1 MAERQP
7 TQAADSLI
15 RALLDRR
22 AITPT
27 DCWNWTGNVGTGGRG
42 RLAWAG
48 RTRATHRLAAHAW
61 LSMPLD
67 SRDKVHQKCR
77 NPKCFNPEHL
87 SVLTARDAFFEK
99 VSRDVDG
106 GCWVWGG
113 AKDCDGYGVVKYDKI
128 TRRAHRTSYEWL
140 VGPVPAGK
148 QLDHLCRNRAC
159 VNPSH
164 LEPVTSQE
172 NTLRGVSA
180 PALNVHKTHCRR
192 GHPYDAV
199 NTYVTPKGHRDCRTC
214 RAESSR
220 RLAIRKMGRAS

>member
-1 MAERQP
+1 MSAPLFGTPVGPWFRWFAWRP
-7 TQAADSLI
+7 VMTADRGWRWLI
-15 RALLDRR
+15 F
-22 AITPT
+22 
-27 DCWNWTGNVGTGGRG
+27 V
-42 RLAWAG
+42 
-48 RTRATHRLAAHAW
+48 
-61 LSMPLD
+61 
-67 SRDKVHQKCR
+67 
-77 NPKCFNPEHL
+77 
-87 SVLTARDAFFEK
+87 
-99 VSRDVDG
+99 
-106 GCWVWGG
+106 WVWGG